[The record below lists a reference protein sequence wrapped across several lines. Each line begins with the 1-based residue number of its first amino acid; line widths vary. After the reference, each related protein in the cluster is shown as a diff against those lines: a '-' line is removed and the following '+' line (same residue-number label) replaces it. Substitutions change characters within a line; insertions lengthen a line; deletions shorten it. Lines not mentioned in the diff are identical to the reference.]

1 MMTHTN
7 PDTSRNKELEALDLM
22 IHSVYKPDESL
33 RTEAA
38 ELGCLKELLD
48 VREVILNSLHEW
60 RADIVNMKN

>member
-1 MMTHTN
+1 
-7 PDTSRNKELEALDLM
+7 M